1 MSTLV
6 RQIALVSQSTLISG
20 RDLSKVAA
28 AIQKQATRD
37 LSPIWSVSATVD
49 AFDNLDDVPIGYWP
63 LVVMDNVKAPGA
75 SGIHEDNNGQ
85 PFALISASADL
96 DIWSLTA
103 SHEALEMLV
112 DPFGRRM
119 VAGDALPDSGQVRVS
134 YLVEVCDPCESA
146 EFAYSSNGIRVSD
159 FYTPRYF
166 DPTSSDGVQYSFT
179 GAVKGPRQIL
189 IGGYLSWQDPETGI
203 WWQATNFDGAKA
215 IRQLGQL
222 DLTGG
227 KSARSLIDAMTT
239 GETAKTMARPRAMS
253 RLAGHAPAAVAKS
266 TSARAAMWRRNINQ
280 IIGREAL
287 RAPAIQVR
295 PAASQS
301 LAEVVAA
308 QAPSAPTYDAA
319 QATLLG
325 QFVEAAYTMFGDNP
339 GSLLPPASANFP
351 SDYRLLAAIHM
362 DDFIIGSTGPVF
374 YGFVAQ
380 QRTDP
385 TRFVLALRGTVGDIE
400 WWDDFLSLGM
410 IPFRVQGCGSV
421 GAGFGRIYD
430 SISIVE
436 YPNAAAVAAAAAP
449 AAVQGSLADKVAAL
463 VARHRP
469 AAGLFGAAATIPP
482 TVAITGH
489 SLGSALATLYA
500 LENVRR
506 QLVHSPIIC
515 TFASPRVGDST
526 FVGAFNALGMQSW
539 RFANTSDIVPLL
551 PPQFLGFEHVDA
563 FIPLSSTGKVKPN
576 LGCWHALETYL
587 SLIDP
592 ALQPGSE
599 CQLPP
604 NLQAALASP
613 ALPRGAALLT
623 EISTRSGTLLAEA
636 AVDDGSQKLTT
647 AMAAVCGGVNRDVW
661 AEPLLEAF
669 AKFGL
674 NTDRR
679 RAAAMGQ
686 FLVEAGPAFR
696 EVVENLNY
704 FAEQAAKIF
713 PSIFPTAAAAAPF
726 AHNQEKFGNRV
737 YANRLGNG
745 NEASGDGFRFRGRG
759 LIQLTGRDE
768 YKQFGNSIGKS
779 PEEVSDFCE
788 TPEGAAMSGCW
799 YLATRGCLPFADA
812 WNIDKVTLRVNGRA
826 MIDKD
831 KRRAF
836 SNAFLNHLGV

>member
-1 MSTLV
+1 
-6 RQIALVSQSTLISG
+6 
-20 RDLSKVAA
+20 
-28 AIQKQATRD
+28 
-37 LSPIWSVSATVD
+37 
-49 AFDNLDDVPIGYWP
+49 
-63 LVVMDNVKAPGA
+63 MDNINTPGA

-96 DIWSLTA
+96 DVWSLTA

-119 VAGDALPDSGQVRVS
+119 VAGDALPESGQVRVS

-146 EFAYSSNGIRVSD
+146 EFAYSANGIRVSD

-166 DPTSSDGVQYSFT
+166 DPTLSDGVQYSFT

-189 IGGYLSWQDPETGI
+189 TGGYLSWQDPETGI
-203 WWQATNFDGAKA
+203 WWQATNFVGAQVA
-215 IRQLGQL
+215 IKQLGRL

-227 KSARSLIDAMTT
+227 KSARSVIDAMTT
-239 GETAKTMARPRAMS
+239 ADAAKTLARPRAASLM
-253 RLAGHAPAAVAKS
+253 AGRAPAAVAKS
-266 TSARAAMWRRNINQ
+266 TSARAAMWRRGINQ
-280 IIGREAL
+280 IVGREAL
-287 RAPAIQVR
+287 KAPASRGR

-301 LAEVVAA
+301 LAGAFAA
-308 QAPSAPTYDAA
+308 LAPAAPTYDTA

-325 QFVEAAYTMFGDNP
+325 QFVEAAYTMFSDNP
-339 GSLLPPASANFP
+339 GNLLPPASANFP
-351 SDYRLLAAIHM
+351 PGYRLLAAVQM
-362 DDFIIGSTGPVF
+362 RDFVIGGTGPLF

-380 QRTDP
+380 QHADP
-385 TRFVLALRGTVGDIE
+385 NQFALALRGTVGDIE

-410 IPFRVQGCGSV
+410 ISFRVQGCGSV
-421 GAGFGRIYD
+421 GAGFARIYD
-430 SISIVE
+430 SIAIVE
-436 YPNAAAVAAAAAP
+436 YPTAAAVAAAAAPAP

-469 AAGLFGAAATIPP
+469 AAGLFGAAAITPP

-500 LENVRR
+500 LENVKR
-506 QLVHSPIIC
+506 QLVHSPLIC
-515 TFASPRVGDST
+515 TFASPRVGDAT
-526 FVGAFNALGMQSW
+526 FVGAFNALGLQSW
-539 RFANTSDIVPLL
+539 RFANTSDVVPLL

-576 LGCWHALETYL
+576 LGCWHAIETYL

-592 ALQPGSE
+592 TLQPGSE
-599 CQLPP
+599 CRLPP
-604 NLQAALASP
+604 HLQAALASP

-623 EISTRSGTLLAEA
+623 EAATGVDAFLMEA
-636 AVDDGSQKLTT
+636 AVDDDSQKLTA

-686 FLVEAGPAFR
+686 FLVEAGSAFR

-704 FAEQAAKIF
+704 SAEQAAKIF
-713 PSIFPTAAAAAPF
+713 RSIFPTAAAAAPF
-726 AHNQEKFGNRV
+726 AHNPEKFGNRV

-745 NEASGDGFRFRGRG
+745 DEASGDGFRFRGRG

-768 YKQFGNSIGKS
+768 YTQFGNSIGKS

-812 WNIDKVTLRVNGRA
+812 WNIDKITLRVNGRA
-826 MIDKD
+826 MIDKQ
-831 KRRAF
+831 KRQAF
-836 SNAFLNHLGV
+836 SDAFLRQLGAD

>member
-1 MSTLV
+1 MSELI
-6 RQIALVSQSTLISG
+6 RQIALVSQSNLIPRG
-20 RDLSKVAA
+20 DVSKVAA

-63 LVVMDNVKAPGA
+63 LVAMDDINTPGA
-75 SGIHEDNNGQ
+75 AGIHEDNNGQ

-96 DIWSLTA
+96 DVWSLTA
-103 SHEALEMLV
+103 SHEAMEMLV

-119 VAGDALPDSGQVRVS
+119 VAGDALPDSSQVRVS

-166 DPTSSDGVQYSFT
+166 DPTSADGVQYSFT
-179 GAVKGPRQIL
+179 GAMKGPRQIL
-189 IGGYLSWQDPETGI
+189 NGGYLSWQDPETSI
-203 WWQATNFDGAKA
+203 WWQATKFDGAQVA

-227 KSARSLIDAMTT
+227 KSARSLIDSMTT
-239 GETAKTMARPRAMS
+239 VETAKTMARPRAVS
-253 RLAGHAPAAVAKS
+253 LLAGLAPAVVAKS
-266 TSARAAMWRRNINQ
+266 TSARAAMWRRGINQ
-280 IIGREAL
+280 IVGREAL
-287 RAPAIQVR
+287 TAPATRVS
-295 PAASQS
+295 PAVSQS
-301 LAEVVAA
+301 LAEAFAA
-308 QAPSAPTYDAA
+308 LAPAAPTYDAA

-339 GSLLPPASANFP
+339 GNLLPPASANFP
-351 SDYRLLAAIHM
+351 SGYRLLAAVQM
-362 DDFIIGSTGPVF
+362 RDFVIGSTGPMF

-380 QRTDP
+380 QQADP

-410 IPFRVQGCGSV
+410 VPFRVQGCGSV

-436 YPNAAAVAAAAAP
+436 YPTAAAVAAAAAP
-449 AAVQGSLADKVAAL
+449 APATVQGSLADKMAAL

-469 AAGLFGAAATIPP
+469 APGLFGAAATTPP
-482 TVAITGH
+482 TVAVTGH
-489 SLGSALATLYA
+489 SLGSALATLYV
-500 LENVRR
+500 LENVKR
-506 QLVHSPIIC
+506 QLVQSPVIC

-526 FVGAFNALGMQSW
+526 FVGAFNALGLQSW

-551 PPQFLGFEHVDA
+551 PPQFLGFEHVNA
-563 FIPLSSTGKVKPN
+563 LISLSSTGKVKPN

-592 ALQPGSE
+592 ALQPSAG

-604 NLQAALASP
+604 HLQAALASS
-613 ALPRGAALLT
+613 ALPRGAALL
-623 EISTRSGTLLAEA
+623 AEA
-636 AVDDGSQKLTT
+636 ADDGSQKLTA

-661 AEPLLEAF
+661 VEPLREAF

-674 NTDRR
+674 DTDRR

-686 FLVEAGPAFR
+686 FLVEAGSAFR

-704 FAEQAAKIF
+704 SAERAAAIF
-713 PSIFPTAAAAAPF
+713 RSIFPTAAAAAPF
-726 AHNQEKFGNRV
+726 AHNQEKFGNHV

-745 NEASGDGFRFRGRG
+745 DEASGDGFRFRGRG
-759 LIQLTGRDE
+759 LIQLTGRNE
-768 YKQFGNSIGKS
+768 YTEFGNAIGKS

-812 WNIDKVTLRVNGRA
+812 WNIDKITLLVNGRA
-826 MIDKD
+826 MVDKE
-831 KRRAF
+831 KRLAF
-836 SNAFLNHLGV
+836 SNAFLSQLGSG